1 MMPGSLCDPGM
12 FVQNKRME
20 GEKKKKKMEESCMW
34 IVCWSNERKSDEM
47 FIESDRL
54 PVFTMNVNCTL

>member
-20 GEKKKKKMEESCMW
+20 GEKKKKKKMEKSCMW
-34 IVCWSNERKSDEM
+34 IVCWSNERKRMRCLLSLID
-47 FIESDRL
+47 
-54 PVFTMNVNCTL
+54 